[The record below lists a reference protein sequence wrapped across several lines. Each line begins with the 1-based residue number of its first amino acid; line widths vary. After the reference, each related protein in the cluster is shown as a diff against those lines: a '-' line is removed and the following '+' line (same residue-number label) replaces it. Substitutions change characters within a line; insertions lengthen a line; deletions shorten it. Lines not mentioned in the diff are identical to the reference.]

1 MAYRI
6 DVRTAARTLLLAAAM
21 TTGAGLA
28 ASAHASIASAS
39 LAAAPAIAAVTE
51 TGATESSPRSGHRLT
66 RPANRFNGSAR
77 APGQQSGTTADR

>member
-6 DVRTAARTLLLAAAM
+6 DVKTAARTLLLAAAM

-39 LAAAPAIAAVTE
+39 LAAAPAIAAASGADVTE
-51 TGATESSPRSGHRLT
+51 ASGRNGHRLT
-66 RPANRFNGSAR
+66 RPANRFNGFAGM
-77 APGQQSGTTADR
+77 PGERPGATEGR